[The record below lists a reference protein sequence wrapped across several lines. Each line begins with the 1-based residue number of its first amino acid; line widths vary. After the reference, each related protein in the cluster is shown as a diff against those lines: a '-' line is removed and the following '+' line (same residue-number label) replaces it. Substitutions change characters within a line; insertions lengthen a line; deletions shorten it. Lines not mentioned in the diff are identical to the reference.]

1 MEARSA
7 YLDWLGRQLET
18 RKPRVTLA
26 EGAFG
31 PDLVIGYA
39 TGYGVTTLAPF
50 VRSLRAHFD
59 GRIALYVDACRPD
72 VDAFL
77 ADYGVDRLEPAES
90 RSWKP
95 HVTTERFGAY
105 LGGLLHYPEARHVL
119 MSDVRDV
126 VFQGPPLAEPVGE
139 LEFFPEDNGAQIADD
154 AHNLRW
160 LKRLFSAKIAA
171 QVKGRACL
179 CAGTIVGRRAE
190 IERLCRIILFLSAI
204 PRSSVGGAFGAD
216 QAAFNLAA
224 YLGLCGGVVRAN
236 FERVAT
242 LEDTPQGQLG
252 WDGEK
257 VRNPDGG
264 TSPILHKYDRYP
276 EIVAEV
282 MKRWAPDLPPEPP
295 AKRIDLPG
303 FVAHTSRTIGKRLP
317 EIR

>member
-18 RKPRVTLA
+18 RKPRVTSA

-39 TGYGVTTLAPF
+39 TGYGVATLAPF
-50 VRSLRAHFD
+50 VRSLRTHFD
-59 GRIALYVDACRPD
+59 GRIALYVDASRPG

-77 ADYGVDRLEPAES
+77 ADYGVDRLAPPET

-95 HVTTERFGAY
+95 HITTERFGAY
-105 LGGLLHYPEARHVL
+105 LSGLQHYPRARHVL
-119 MSDVRDV
+119 MTDVRDV
-126 VFQGPPLAEPVGE
+126 VFQGAPLAEPIGE
-139 LEFFPEDNGAQIADD
+139 LEFFPEDNGARIADD

-160 LKRLFSAKIAA
+160 LKRLFSGKIAE
-171 QVKGRACL
+171 QVSGRACL

-190 IERLCRIILFLSAI
+190 IERLCRIILFLTAI

-216 QAAFNLAA
+216 QAALNLAA
-224 YLGLCGGVVRAN
+224 YLGLCEGAVRPN

-242 LEDTPQGQLG
+242 LEDTPAEQLR
-252 WDGEK
+252 WDGDK

-264 TSPILHKYDRYP
+264 VSPILHKYDRYP
-276 EIVAEV
+276 EIAGALTT
-282 MKRWAPDLPPEPP
+282 RWASDLEPEPA
-295 AKRIDLPG
+295 AKKIDLSL
-303 FVAHTSRTIGKRLP
+303 FVAHASRSIGKRLP